1 MVIKLNR
8 REFTKLGLLG
18 SAALIF
24 PGAAKGQTTVFSQ
37 QLAFPPVL
45 SPTLADATTDYY
57 DISMQ
62 AGTKQIVP
70 GLDTTIWSYNGNYP
84 GPTIKA
90 RRNRRVVVRQTNN
103 LAVNSSVHLHGGHT
117 PANSDGHPTDIITPG
132 NFKDY
137 IYPNDQLP
145 ATLWYHD
152 HTMDFTGRNVYNG
165 LAGFYILT
173 DDFEDALPLPKGRY
187 EIPLVIQ
194 DKTFNADGSL
204 FYNNSGM
211 NRMNGFQGNQLLTNG
226 VIQPYHYVERRRYR
240 FRLLNGSNARSYEFA
255 LSNNQQF
262 VQIGSDAGLLSAPVS
277 RSSIVL
283 APAERADVIID
294 FAEANHGTNITLQ
307 NLRGTGATAE
317 IMQFRV
323 MPWHYGKDNSRIP
336 AVLRQVDRIPASSA
350 TVTRD
355 FTLNQTMGMGGPIF
369 SFNSQPF
376 SPTRIDANPQLN
388 ATEIWGFR
396 STTSM
401 DHPIHIHDIS
411 WQILD
416 INGNPPPAWDLGWKD
431 TFVVPALGTVRVIG
445 KFTDHTGDYVF
456 HCHILE
462 HEDFAMMGQF
472 RVS

>member
-1 MVIKLNR
+1 MKINR
-8 REFTKLGLLG
+8 RDFAKMGLLG
-18 SAALIF
+18 SVALIL
-24 PGAAKGQTTVFSQ
+24 PSSVKGQTTTFRQPLV
-37 QLAFPPVL
+37 LPPVL
-45 SPTLADATTDYY
+45 LPTSVDATTDYY
-57 DISMQ
+57 NLSMQ

-70 GLDTTIWSYNGNYP
+70 GLNTTIWGYSGNFP

-90 RRNRRVVVRQTNN
+90 RHNRRVVVRQTNN
-103 LAVNSSVHLHGGHT
+103 LTVDLSVHLHGGHT
-117 PANSDGHPTDIITPG
+117 PPTSDGHPTDIIAPG

-137 IYPNDQLP
+137 SYPNDQLP

-173 DDFEDALPLPKGRY
+173 DDFEDSLPLPKGRY

-204 FYNNSGM
+204 FYNNTGM
-211 NRMNGFQGNQLLTNG
+211 TRMNGFQGQQILTNG
-226 VIQPYHYVERRRYR
+226 VIQPYHYVQRRKYR
-240 FRLLNGSNARSYEFA
+240 FRLLNGSNARIYEFA

-262 VQIGSDAGLLSAPVS
+262 IQIGSDGGLLSAPVS

-283 APAERADVIID
+283 GPGERVDVIID
-294 FAEANHGTNITLQ
+294 FAETNRGTNVILQ
-307 NLRGTGATAE
+307 NLRGTGATSE
-317 IMQFRV
+317 VMQFRI
-323 MPWHYGKDNSRIP
+323 MPWLYGKDNSRIP
-336 AVLRQVDRIPASSA
+336 TVLRQVDRIPASSA
-350 TVTRD
+350 SVTRN
-355 FTLNQTMGMGGPIF
+355 FTLNVTGGMGGPIF
-369 SFNSQPF
+369 SFNNQPF

-388 ATEIWGFR
+388 ATEIWAFR
-396 STTSM
+396 SLTDM
-401 DHPIHIHDIS
+401 AHPIHIHDIS

-416 INGNPPPAWDLGWKD
+416 VNGNPPPAWDLGWKD
-431 TFVVPALGTVRVIG
+431 TFLVPPQGTVRAIG
-445 KFTDHTGDYVF
+445 KFINHIGDYVF